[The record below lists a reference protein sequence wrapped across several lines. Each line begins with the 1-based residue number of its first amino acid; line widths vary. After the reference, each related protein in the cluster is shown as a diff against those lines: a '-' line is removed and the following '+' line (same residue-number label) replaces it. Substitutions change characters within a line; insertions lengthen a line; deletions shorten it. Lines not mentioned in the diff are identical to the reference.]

1 MLENAGDQVV
11 INFNFVSDY
20 KLSFFLVDNWNLDVH
35 PISGL
40 CCVDICFFMTMFY
53 SFGWRAFHSTICE
66 IYFSQ
71 DESVLARIRTDQR
84 MARREGWMDN
94 LAATLMGSRPVRKRS
109 TTLVIR
115 YLLIKVDILLV
126 VSINFP

>member
-1 MLENAGDQVV
+1 MLCGYLFRHDDVLQFMDDVPF
-11 INFNFVSDY
+11 IQQ
-20 KLSFFLVDNWNLDVH
+20 LVK
-35 PISGL
+35 
-40 CCVDICFFMTMFY
+40 F
-53 SFGWRAFHSTICE
+53 
-66 IYFSQ
+66 YFSQ

-115 YLLIKVDILLV
+115 YPLIKVDILLV